1 MKPNAK
7 APPRF
12 LNLLRIHMPVT
23 AVLSIG
29 HRISG
34 ALLGTAIPA
43 SIYLLDLSLQSPAG
57 YDQVAQLMAS
67 PAARLGT
74 SLAVWALAHHAL
86 AGVRYLLLDLQIGIA
101 RPAAARSARF
111 VSLGGIVIFLL
122 TAGALL

>member
-7 APPRF
+7 APRY

-34 ALLGTAIPA
+34 ALLAAAVPL
-43 SIYLLDLSLQSPAG
+43 SIYLLDLSLRSPAG
-57 YDQVAQLMAS
+57 YARVAQLFAS
-67 PAARLGT
+67 PAARFAV

-86 AGVRYLLLDLQIGIA
+86 AGMRYLLLDLQVGIA
-101 RPAAARSARF
+101 RPAARRGAQL
-111 VSLGGIVIFLL
+111 VNLGGIVIFLL
-122 TAGALL
+122 AAGALL

>member
-7 APPRF
+7 AAPRF

-34 ALLGTAIPA
+34 ALLTAAIPG

-74 SLAVWALAHHAL
+74 SVTVWALAHHAL

-101 RPAAARSARF
+101 RPAAARSARL
-111 VSLGGIVIFLL
+111 VSLGGVVIFLL
-122 TAGALL
+122 TVGALL